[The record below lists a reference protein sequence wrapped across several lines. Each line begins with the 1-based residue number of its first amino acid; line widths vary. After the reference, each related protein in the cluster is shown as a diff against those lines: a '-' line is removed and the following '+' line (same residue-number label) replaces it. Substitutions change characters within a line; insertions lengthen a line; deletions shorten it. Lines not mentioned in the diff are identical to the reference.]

1 MKDDVAQ
8 QEKKSDVGKKD
19 EEMEDAEEAAAG
31 VQEVKTEDKGKG
43 DEEDEDQVE
52 TIGDGDDTEELA
64 VIEAE
69 EVEEGDDGEQAGDDD
84 EMNDVDEEEIEPAE
98 EDDPHKDEPHFNER
112 KEIARKERE
121 RLREM
126 KRNKK
131 RELEEL
137 IKRQNDAVQ
146 AETADSAKGRL
157 KFLLQQTEI
166 FQHFAQQHDSPVKP
180 KGKGRDKGRG
190 RGSSKLTEEEE
201 DEEYLKEEEE
211 ALGDGGSTTRLLVQ
225 PSCIQGKMRDYQLAG
240 LNWMIRLYENG
251 INGILADEMG
261 LGKTLQSISLLGYL
275 HEFKGISG
283 PHMVVAPKS
292 TLGNW
297 IKELNRFCPVLRA
310 FKFHGNQEERAHQRT
325 HMLQPG
331 KFDVVVTSYEM
342 VIKEKSAFRRLSWRY
357 IIIDEA
363 HRIKNENSILSK
375 TMRLFSSNYRLL
387 ITGTPLQNNLHEL
400 WALLNFLLP
409 EIFSSAEAFDEWFQ
423 LSDGEDQQEVVQQL
437 HKVLRP
443 FLLRRLK
450 SDVERGLPPKKET
463 ILKVG
468 MSEVQRNYYRALLQ
482 KDIDVLNSGG
492 ERSRLLNIAMQL
504 RKCCNHPYLFQGAEP
519 GPPFITDEH
528 LIEASGK
535 MVLLDRLLPKLKA
548 RDSRV
553 LIFSQMTRLLD
564 ILEDY
569 CMFRGHQYCRIDG
582 NTGGDEREAAIEE
595 FNKEGSETF
604 IFLLST
610 RAGGLGINLATADI
624 VIIYDSDW
632 NPQADLQAM
641 DRAHR
646 IGQKK
651 EVQVFRFCTE
661 HTIEEKVIER
671 AYKKLALDALII
683 QQGRLAEQR
692 AVNKDELLQMV
703 RFGAEK
709 VFTSANTT
717 ITDAD
722 VDRII
727 AKGEEAT
734 AELDAK
740 MRKFTED
747 AIKFK
752 MDDTALYSLGE
763 GEKEEE
769 RPDLKKLVTEN
780 WVEPSRRER
789 KKNYSEA
796 EYYRQAMRMGPPSQ
810 PKSKEARLPKMPV
823 LHDFQ
828 FFNTARLSELFDKEA
843 KAKLVKLF
851 DKKAKAKLQALER
864 QAARKEAKEGG
875 EPFEEDDEQP
885 ILMLTDE
892 EQEEKLTLLN
902 QGFKSWTRKDFNQ
915 FLRLC
920 EKYGRADVASIAAEM
935 EGKTEAEVREYAA
948 VFWERCTELNDV
960 EGKTEAEVREYAAV
974 FWERCTEMNDV
985 EGKTEAEVREYAA
998 VFWERCT
1005 ELNDVEGKTEAEVRE
1020 YAAVFWERCTE
1031 MNDVEGKTE
1040 AEVRE
1045 YAAVFWERCTELND
1059 VEGKTEAEV
1068 REYAAV
1074 FWERCTEMND
1084 VEGKTEAE
1092 VREYAAVFWE
1102 RCTEM
1107 NDVEGK
1113 TEAEVRESAAVFWER
1128 CTELNDWDKIL
1139 RNIEKGEARIVR
1151 REEIMQSVRRKM
1163 ERYSNPWVELPQTMG
1178 QDSTHHREGGSC
1190 HWDKILR
1197 NIEKGEARIVRREE
1211 IMQSVRRKME
1221 RYSNPW
1227 VELRI
1232 QYGTNKGKYYTE
1244 ESDRFMIC
1252 MIQRL
1257 GYGNWD
1263 ELRAAVRQSHLFKF
1277 DWFLKSRQPPELA
1290 RRCDTLIRLVE
1301 KENQELEEKERQA
1314 KRDKKNSA
1322 KVRWRFSVKLLS
1334 RQASRRGTS

>member
-1 MKDDVAQ
+1 MKDEVAQ
-8 QEKKSDVGKKD
+8 QEKSSDVTKKD
-19 EEMEDAEEAAAG
+19 EEMEDAEETAAD
-31 VQEVKTEDKGKG
+31 VKEVKAKEDKEKE

-52 TIGDGDDTEELA
+52 TIGDGDDPEGDSEAGDDPEELA

-69 EVEEGDDGEQAGDDD
+69 EVEEGDDGEQAGDD
-84 EMNDVDEEEIEPAE
+84 EMNDEEEEDVEQAD

-131 RELEEL
+131 KELDEL
-137 IKRQNDAVQ
+137 IKKQNDAVQ
-146 AETADSAKGRL
+146 AETADNTKGRLKFLLQQTEIFQHLAQQHDSPADNAKGRLKFLLQQTEIFQHLAQQHDSPADSAKGRL

-180 KGKGRDKGRG
+180 KGKGRGKGRG

-225 PSCIQGKMRDYQLAG
+225 PSCKFFLAAPSPLPVPPSPGIQGKMRDYQLAG

-297 IKELNRFCPVLRA
+297 IKELHRFCPSLRA
-310 FKFHGNQEERAHQRT
+310 FKFHGNQDERTHMRS

-342 VIKEKSAFRRLSWRY
+342 VIKEKTAFRRLSWRY

-387 ITGTPLQNNLHEL
+387 ITGTPLQHHHLPKLLHRGRWLSWRYIIIDEAHRIKNENSILSKTMRLISSNYCILITGTPLQNNLHEL

-409 EIFSSAEAFDEWFQ
+409 EIFSSAEAFDSWFQ

-482 KDIDVLNSGG
+482 KDIEVLNSGG

-843 KAKLVKLF
+843 KAKL
-851 DKKAKAKLQALER
+851 QALER
-864 QAARKEAKEGG
+864 QAAKKDAKEGG

-885 ILMLTDE
+885 ILSLTDE

-902 QGFKSWTRKDFNQ
+902 QGFKSWTRKDFNH

-935 EGKTEAEVREYAA
+935 EGKTEADVREYAA
-948 VFWERCTELNDV
+948 VFWERCTELND
-960 EGKTEAEVREYAAV
+960 
-974 FWERCTEMNDV
+974 
-985 EGKTEAEVREYAA
+985 
-998 VFWERCT
+998 
-1005 ELNDVEGKTEAEVRE
+1005 
-1020 YAAVFWERCTE
+1020 
-1031 MNDVEGKTE
+1031 
-1040 AEVRE
+1040 
-1045 YAAVFWERCTELND
+1045 
-1059 VEGKTEAEV
+1059 
-1068 REYAAV
+1068 
-1074 FWERCTEMND
+1074 
-1084 VEGKTEAE
+1084 
-1092 VREYAAVFWE
+1092 
-1102 RCTEM
+1102 
-1107 NDVEGK
+1107 
-1113 TEAEVRESAAVFWER
+1113 
-1128 CTELNDWDKIL
+1128 
-1139 RNIEKGEARIVR
+1139 
-1151 REEIMQSVRRKM
+1151 
-1163 ERYSNPWVELPQTMG
+1163 
-1178 QDSTHHREGGSC
+1178 
-1190 HWDKILR
+1190 WDKILR

-1322 KVRWRFSVKLLS
+1322 K
-1334 RQASRRGTS
+1334 

>member
-1 MKDDVAQ
+1 
-8 QEKKSDVGKKD
+8 
-19 EEMEDAEEAAAG
+19 
-31 VQEVKTEDKGKG
+31 
-43 DEEDEDQVE
+43 
-52 TIGDGDDTEELA
+52 
-64 VIEAE
+64 
-69 EVEEGDDGEQAGDDD
+69 
-84 EMNDVDEEEIEPAE
+84 
-98 EDDPHKDEPHFNER
+98 
-112 KEIARKERE
+112 
-121 RLREM
+121 
-126 KRNKK
+126 
-131 RELEEL
+131 
-137 IKRQNDAVQ
+137 
-146 AETADSAKGRL
+146 
-157 KFLLQQTEI
+157 
-166 FQHFAQQHDSPVKP
+166 
-180 KGKGRDKGRG
+180 
-190 RGSSKLTEEEE
+190 
-201 DEEYLKEEEE
+201 
-211 ALGDGGSTTRLLVQ
+211 
-225 PSCIQGKMRDYQLAG
+225 
-240 LNWMIRLYENG
+240 
-251 INGILADEMG
+251 
-261 LGKTLQSISLLGYL
+261 
-275 HEFKGISG
+275 
-283 PHMVVAPKS
+283 
-292 TLGNW
+292 
-297 IKELNRFCPVLRA
+297 
-310 FKFHGNQEERAHQRT
+310 
-325 HMLQPG
+325 
-331 KFDVVVTSYEM
+331 
-342 VIKEKSAFRRLSWRY
+342 
-357 IIIDEA
+357 
-363 HRIKNENSILSK
+363 
-375 TMRLFSSNYRLL
+375 
-387 ITGTPLQNNLHEL
+387 
-400 WALLNFLLP
+400 
-409 EIFSSAEAFDEWFQ
+409 
-423 LSDGEDQQEVVQQL
+423 
-437 HKVLRP
+437 
-443 FLLRRLK
+443 
-450 SDVERGLPPKKET
+450 
-463 ILKVG
+463 VG

-482 KDIDVLNSGG
+482 KDIEVLNSGG

-843 KAKLVKLF
+843 KAKL
-851 DKKAKAKLQALER
+851 QALER
-864 QAARKEAKEGG
+864 QAAKKDAKEGG

-885 ILMLTDE
+885 ILSLTDE

-902 QGFKSWTRKDFNQ
+902 QGFKSWTRKDFNH

-935 EGKTEAEVREYAA
+935 EGKTEADVREYAA
-948 VFWERCTELNDV
+948 VFWERCTELND
-960 EGKTEAEVREYAAV
+960 
-974 FWERCTEMNDV
+974 
-985 EGKTEAEVREYAA
+985 
-998 VFWERCT
+998 
-1005 ELNDVEGKTEAEVRE
+1005 
-1020 YAAVFWERCTE
+1020 
-1031 MNDVEGKTE
+1031 
-1040 AEVRE
+1040 
-1045 YAAVFWERCTELND
+1045 
-1059 VEGKTEAEV
+1059 
-1068 REYAAV
+1068 
-1074 FWERCTEMND
+1074 
-1084 VEGKTEAE
+1084 
-1092 VREYAAVFWE
+1092 
-1102 RCTEM
+1102 
-1107 NDVEGK
+1107 
-1113 TEAEVRESAAVFWER
+1113 
-1128 CTELNDWDKIL
+1128 
-1139 RNIEKGEARIVR
+1139 
-1151 REEIMQSVRRKM
+1151 
-1163 ERYSNPWVELPQTMG
+1163 
-1178 QDSTHHREGGSC
+1178 
-1190 HWDKILR
+1190 WDKILR

-1322 KVRWRFSVKLLS
+1322 KASG
-1334 RQASRRGTS
+1334 ASRGGGHAAAAAAADTVGAGSRKRKQSTLEAFVKKR